1 MSIAA
6 TLAPQHGAALLLLDK
21 LLQQRLGFRLLFA
34 QHNDPAYRDRLLAHL
49 LERTHGG
56 ERLDLQSLSGF
67 GAFEDHLAQRVGQV
81 GALHVINLESLRAD
95 LRAEFLRGLNY
106 HREQLAAKA
115 PWSTVFWLTEASL
128 DELARQAPD
137 FWAWREQVLD
147 FSLPR
152 EAQIRQEKFISEI
165 DNRDS
170 PRKQQ
175 RVAELEAYFAGRAG
189 GETLAEVDMLAELGR
204 LYWSVGDYAQARVRL
219 EAAIAGYDTLGE
231 VLAQAAAS
239 ADLARILATTGET
252 TQALQRLRTRCLP
265 VFERLGDVRSR
276 AVTLGQTAD
285 ILHARGELDE
295 ALRIRRE
302 EELPV
307 YERLGDVRSRAVTLG
322 RIADILHARGELDE
336 ALRIRREEELPVFE
350 RLGDVRSRAVTL
362 GQIADIL
369 YDRGEFD
376 EALRIRREEVLPVYE
391 RLGDVRSRAVT
402 LGQIADILYDRG
414 ELDEALEL
422 HDACLPIAERLGDI
436 EMLAAVRHARAAIR
450 WLRGDQRR
458 DALPV
463 IRDDLQQ
470 SFVLIRKLG
479 RPDAIAAVGRL
490 YAQVLAADGEQAQA
504 LAVLD
509 DVEAAWRKLD
519 NAPGLAQVQA
529 LRRTIAGQPV
539 SDESSASR

>member
-369 YDRGEFD
+369 YDRGE
-376 EALRIRREEVLPVYE
+376 
-391 RLGDVRSRAVT
+391 
-402 LGQIADILYDRG
+402 
-414 ELDEALEL
+414 LDEALEL

>member
-276 AVTLGQTAD
+276 AVTLGQ
-285 ILHARGELDE
+285 
-295 ALRIRRE
+295 
-302 EELPV
+302 
-307 YERLGDVRSRAVTLG
+307 
-322 RIADILHARGELDE
+322 
-336 ALRIRREEELPVFE
+336 
-350 RLGDVRSRAVTL
+350 
-362 GQIADIL
+362 IADIL